1 MSSSGLLEPLR
12 TKLNIFSIKFRKA
25 DFHSQRAIGV
35 GMIGNVNIEL
45 IHGKDHLVAVS

>member
-25 DFHSQRAIGV
+25 DFHSHIGV
-35 GMIGNVNIEL
+35 GMIEDVNNEL